1 MAKNKT
7 TPEEKRI
14 GRKLLKELDDLLSP
28 DMSGN
33 YVAFDSPRKDLWLA
47 FRERWGAV
55 VHLRSPRVRK
65 ASV

>member
-1 MAKNKT
+1 MKKKET
-7 TPEEKRI
+7 TPKERCI
-14 GRKLLKELDDLLSP
+14 GRKLLKELDDLLNP

-33 YVAFDSPRKDLWLA
+33 YVYFDSPRKDLWLA

-65 ASV
+65 TSV